1 MKNYKFISKSIYF
14 PKRKNL
20 VIGDLHFGY
29 EESLN
34 RKGVVIPRTQL
45 GNTIEDL
52 NFIIKKIKKLNKL
65 ILLGDVRHSF
75 SKISSQEIEGIR
87 KIFELFKIK
96 FPKVEMIIIKGNHDN
111 LLSIILEKENLK
123 NIKLV
128 DYFIEDKF
136 LFFHGDYKS
145 FKKIENI
152 RKKAEIFIIGH
163 FHPSI
168 ELSDGIKIEKYKCFI
183 EGKIDDKEIIIV
195 PSFFPL
201 IEGTNIFENE
211 ELESYKIKDKRLF
224 VISPDQKVLNFG
236 KIN

>member
-1 MKNYKFISKSIYF
+1 LI
-14 PKRKNL
+14 
-20 VIGDLHFGY
+20 IGDLHFGY

-34 RKGVVIPRTQL
+34 RKGVAIPRIQL
-45 GNTIEDL
+45 DSTIKDL
-52 NFIIKKIKKLNKL
+52 NFIIKKIKKLDKV

-75 SKISSQEIEGIR
+75 NKISSQEIEGLR

-96 FPKVEMIIIKGNHDN
+96 FPKIEIIIIKGNHDN
-111 LLSIILEKENLK
+111 LLRILLNKEKLD

-128 DYFIEDKF
+128 DYFLEDKI
-136 LFFHGDYKS
+136 LFFHGDIKS
-145 FKKIENI
+145 FKKIEI
-152 RKKAEIFIIGH
+152 VKKKAEILVIGH

-168 ELSDGIKIEKYKCFI
+168 KLSDGIKVEKYKCFI
-183 EGKIDDKEIIIV
+183 EGRLDNKKIVIV

-236 KIN
+236 RIN